1 MDNLTHTHSSTQNM
15 TRQTGIN
22 EGGPPELSTAIIGKE
37 PATASGRYMSTDGA
51 TGRTNDPRNQD
62 PRNRT
67 DRTTPPERTS
77 EQKNDPRNLIDDF
90 KGMPNEQIFS
100 ELEKSRSPLE
110 IAIEN
115 VEHDFNI
122 GSIIR
127 TANSFNV
134 SKVHIIGKKKYNR
147 RGAMCTD
154 KYLRIIHHAS
164 LGDFLATQEGRELI
178 AIENNTPRA
187 RPLMSKK
194 FVQFATLIFGSE
206 NNGITPELL
215 ARAND
220 VRFIESFGS
229 TRSVN
234 VGVAA
239 GIAMYEY
246 IRQTHSQ

>member
-1 MDNLTHTHSSTQNM
+1 MEDT
-15 TRQTGIN
+15 
-22 EGGPPELSTAIIGKE
+22 
-37 PATASGRYMSTDGA
+37 
-51 TGRTNDPRNQD
+51 
-62 PRNRT
+62 
-67 DRTTPPERTS
+67 
-77 EQKNDPRNLIDDF
+77 RNLIDEY
-90 KGMPNEQIFS
+90 KGKTNEQVFDA
-100 ELEKSRSPLE
+100 LEKKRIPLE

-115 VEHDFNI
+115 VEHDFNM
-122 GSIIR
+122 GSIVR

-154 KYLRIIHHAS
+154 KYLRIIHHATFE
-164 LGDFLATQEGRELI
+164 DFLETQTGRELV

-187 RPLMSKK
+187 KRLRDK
-194 FVQFATLIFGSE
+194 QFNEKTTLIFGSE

-215 ARAND
+215 EKAND
-220 VRFIESFGS
+220 VRYIESFGS

-246 IRQTHSQ
+246 VRQIVFS